1 MTPVSAAQFCLQ
13 HYLYVYLTN
22 LIAYRQLQLATIM
35 NYRLGGGGFASQLTQ
50 QLREGKGYT
59 YGVRSGFS
67 GSSMKGT
74 FTIESG
80 VRSNITFEAASLVK
94 DILDDFGK
102 NYTENDLEIT
112 KGFMIKSNARAF
124 ETLRSKLSMLNN
136 ISNYGFDDDYAKQRE
151 AIVKTMTVE
160 DIKTLAK
167 KYLNT
172 NKMIYLVVGDAETQ
186 MEKLEDLGFGKAIL
200 LNKE

>member
-1 MTPVSAAQFCLQ
+1 
-13 HYLYVYLTN
+13 
-22 LIAYRQLQLATIM
+22 
-35 NYRLGGGGFASQLTQ
+35 
-50 QLREGKGYT
+50 
-59 YGVRSGFS
+59 
-67 GSSMKGT
+67 
-74 FTIESG
+74 
-80 VRSNITFEAASLVK
+80 
-94 DILDDFGK
+94 
-102 NYTENDLEIT
+102 
-112 KGFMIKSNARAF
+112 MIKSNARAF